1 MGPHIREGEINT
13 MINIALTFYLFIALL
28 GVIIIA
34 IAWIFLLTQRLNK
47 LSSTLRGVLINYAKE
62 NINYTKEN
70 KE

>member
-1 MGPHIREGEINT
+1 MTSHIRRGEINT
-13 MINIALTFYLFIALL
+13 MINTALTFYLFIALL

-34 IAWIFLLTQRLNK
+34 IAWIFILTQRLNK

>member
-13 MINIALTFYLFIALL
+13 MINTALTFYLFIALL

-34 IAWIFLLTQRLNK
+34 IIWIFLLTQRLNK